1 MRLCLDTSAYSQ
13 FKKGEPE
20 AVKIIDE
27 ATEVC
32 VPVTVLGELR
42 AGFRCGSRYDKNE
55 EELVKF
61 LEHSA
66 VRILDLCEPASR
78 HYANIYEQLRRN
90 GTPVPTNDMW
100 IAAAALHDGATILTF
115 DPHFELI
122 RGVGVMLLKS
132 Y

>member
-13 FKKGEPE
+13 FKKGEPQ

-32 VPVTVLGELR
+32 VPVTVVGELR
-42 AGFRCGSRYDKNE
+42 AGFRCGSRYDKND

-66 VRILDLCEPASR
+66 VRVLDLNEPASR
-78 HYANIYEQLRRN
+78 HYADIYAQLRRD

-122 RGVGVMLLKS
+122 RGVGVILLES